1 MKQLLW
7 MMLSMLSALLFL
19 CLGGCAGEEAVQ
31 SRPGLDPAVQP
42 EYVTEWPENSMT
54 EKIPPPKQGEI
65 SYVRD
70 YSGSGRYE
78 IVWQDIT
85 REESEAYLQQ
95 LAEAGYTPLLSDENE
110 SSAGI
115 LLQKGEVTLSI
126 SYSGTVLVILIS
138 TGAAG

>member
-1 MKQLLW
+1 MKRILL

-19 CLGGCAGEEAVQ
+19 CLGGCAGEEAAQ

-42 EYVTEWPENSMT
+42 EYVTEWPENSLT
-54 EKIPPPKQGEI
+54 EKIPPPKRGKI

-70 YSGSGRYE
+70 YSASGRYE
-78 IVWQDIT
+78 IVWQGIT
-85 REESEAYLQQ
+85 REESEAYLRQ
-95 LAEAGYTPLLSDENE
+95 LEKAGYTPLLSDENE